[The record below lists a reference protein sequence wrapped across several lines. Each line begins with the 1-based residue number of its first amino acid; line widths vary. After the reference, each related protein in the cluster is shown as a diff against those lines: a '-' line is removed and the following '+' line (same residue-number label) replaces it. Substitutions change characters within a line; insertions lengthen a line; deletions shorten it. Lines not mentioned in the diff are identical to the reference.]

1 MNPGDGF
8 GENET
13 IKYNLKSVSGIFH
26 MIHRIHEMPVGVQ
39 KLADY
44 TITVICYF
52 GRLRGW

>member
-44 TITVICYF
+44 TPMN
-52 GRLRGW
+52 